1 MSTPYPWIKDSQY
14 GTTPLETGYLEVTST
29 NGLYLNSTTSG
40 TNSNAILM
48 KGFIT
53 GGSTPVTCYYYC
65 DKLRYYPNVWGGETF
80 LSQDMLRFADSAG
93 TTLSQLNLSGLSC
106 SNPNVNTYFQSSNNG
121 QYQSIGSSGEQ
132 IYISSNGGSGNIYF
146 TAAGLY
152 LNGSPIGGGGG
163 VTDIQAGSGI
173 SVNQNTGSVTIT
185 NTGGGGGGVT
195 DIQAGPGISVN
206 QTTGSVTITNT
217 GGGGSYGIDYLQAG
231 SGINVFQVSTGPNVW
246 QIDNTGG
253 GGGSQSLQTT
263 LGYGNSAYSNIDMTN
278 YDIVN
283 VNNIATTNINS
294 VPYRATT
301 AFTAFNT
308 QLISNGQIYQSGN
321 QAYFLAGTYS
331 ITYSMTFD
339 NNFNYNGPGNP
350 PPYMVQG
357 YCFLHS
363 VNNGTDYN
371 PNGINNAFIPG
382 TFISNK
388 SGTNTFIN
396 VNDTITLG
404 YSDNYSLGCYFYND
418 VGLNSTMYLSAVLTQ
433 L

>member
-80 LSQDMLRFADSAG
+80 LSQDMLKFATAADNA
-93 TTLSQLNLSGLSC
+93 LSQLNYAGLTFY
-106 SNPNVNTYFQSSNNG
+106 NPGVTTYFQSSNSG
-121 QYQSIGSSGEQ
+121 AYQTIGSSGEQ
-132 IYISSNGGSGNIYF
+132 IYISSNNGSGNVYF
-146 TAAGLY
+146 SAANLY
-152 LNGSPIGGGGG
+152 LNGTPIGGGGG

-217 GGGGSYGIDYLQAG
+217 GGGGS
-231 SGINVFQVSTGPNVW
+231 
-246 QIDNTGG
+246 
-253 GGGSQSLQTT
+253 QSLQTT

-308 QLISNGQIYQSGN
+308 QLISNGQIYQGGN

-339 NNFNYNGPGNP
+339 NNFNYNGPGSP

-388 SGTNTFIN
+388 SGNNTFIN

>member
-121 QYQSIGSSGEQ
+121 QYQSIGSSGEE
-132 IYISSNGGSGNIYF
+132 IFISSNSGSGNVYF
-146 TAAGLY
+146 SAANLY
-152 LNGSPIGGGGG
+152 LNGTPIGGGGG

-217 GGGGSYGIDYLQAG
+217 
-231 SGINVFQVSTGPNVW
+231 
-246 QIDNTGG
+246 G

-363 VNNGTDYN
+363 VSNVTDYN

-388 SGTNTFIN
+388 SGNNTFIN

-404 YSDNYSLGCYFYND
+404 YSDNYTLGCYFYND

>member
-80 LSQDMLRFADSAG
+80 LSQDMLRFADSAN

-106 SNPNVNTYFQSSNNG
+106 SNPGVNTYFQSSNNG
-121 QYQSIGSSGEQ
+121 QYQSIGSSGEE
-132 IYISSNGGSGNIYF
+132 IFISSNSGSGNVYF
-146 TAAGLY
+146 SAANLY
-152 LNGSPIGGGGG
+152 LNGTPIGGGGG

-217 GGGGSYGIDYLQAG
+217 GGS
-231 SGINVFQVSTGPNVW
+231 
-246 QIDNTGG
+246 
-253 GGGSQSLQTT
+253 GGSQ
-263 LGYGNSAYSNIDMTN
+263 D
-278 YDIVN
+278 
-283 VNNIATTNINS
+283 
-294 VPYRATT
+294 
-301 AFTAFNT
+301 
-308 QLISNGQIYQSGN
+308 
-321 QAYFLAGTYS
+321 
-331 ITYSMTFD
+331 
-339 NNFNYNGPGNP
+339 
-350 PPYMVQG
+350 
-357 YCFLHS
+357 
-363 VNNGTDYN
+363 
-371 PNGINNAFIPG
+371 
-382 TFISNK
+382 
-388 SGTNTFIN
+388 
-396 VNDTITLG
+396 
-404 YSDNYSLGCYFYND
+404 
-418 VGLNSTMYLSAVLTQ
+418 LNSTLSYGNTAYNYSINMNGNSIDNVSTINGSPYPPATPLPENYYFGLQSTYANNNSSTQFTSNTITILTTGNYTITWTFVFDSLFQSPGDKQMVSAYGYLQESGGAGFIIQGAIQNSGVAGSSYISTHTMYRTSYTYTDVYNIYATATFYACILQYNTPSTGTTVYMTASVVKMAN
-433 L
+433 

>member
-1 MSTPYPWIKDSQY
+1 MSNYPWIKDSQY

-80 LSQDMLRFADSAG
+80 LSQDMLRFADSAN

-106 SNPNVNTYFQSSNNG
+106 YNPGVNTYFQSSNNG
-121 QYQSIGSSGEQ
+121 QYQSIGSSGEE
-132 IYISSNGGSGNIYF
+132 IFISSNSGSGNVYF
-146 TAAGLY
+146 SAANLY
-152 LNGSPIGGGGG
+152 LNGTPIRGGGG

-231 SGINVFQVSTGPNVW
+231 SGIYVSQISIGPNVW

-253 GGGSQSLQTT
+253 GGGGVTDIQAGTGISVNQTTGSVTITNTSAGKPSYTFDLYNIACGSSGQVYAGSTIFIPKGTYQITYGIQFDSGMSQSA
-263 LGYGNSAYSNIDMTN
+263 GY
-278 YDIVN
+278 
-283 VNNIATTNINS
+283 
-294 VPYRATT
+294 
-301 AFTAFNT
+301 F
-308 QLISNGQIYQSGN
+308 
-321 QAYFLAGTYS
+321 
-331 ITYSMTFD
+331 
-339 NNFNYNGPGNP
+339 
-350 PPYMVQG
+350 YMFKA
-357 YCFLHS
+357 YCFL
-363 VNNGTDYN
+363 VNTSGSQYYYPQTQNAYNLKPSGLMSYNSSNYPNAISYTDN
-371 PNGINNAFIPG
+371 IIISSDE
-382 TFISNK
+382 TFY
-388 SGTNTFIN
+388 
-396 VNDTITLG
+396 LG
-404 YSDNYSLGCYFYND
+404 AGQENELGLYCN
-418 VGLNSTMYLSAVLTQ
+418 MYLSATLVLQ
-433 L
+433 